1 MNATMLRLTINSIL
15 AAVMLLAGGAVAM
28 MLVAT
33 KPTAASYDNSFSAV
47 PEVAVMP
54 ATRRSLSEPIVG
66 YGNVRPKNQ
75 INIIPEVNGKL
86 TKAHKNLAQ
95 GNIIPEGELLF
106 EIDDTVYKA
115 RMHQAQAEVRSL
127 ETALQRHDQEQRNLN
142 ERIAN
147 LEEIAGIDL
156 RDYETSK
163 ALYEVDKVGTSR
175 DIDLVHQKY
184 LKQHDALVSLRNS
197 EAMIPL
203 LKLETHAQLD
213 AARARLDQALH
224 DLENTKIFC
233 PFRARVES
241 VIAQESQVV
250 TAHFSIA
257 TLTDL
262 EAFEISVS
270 VDPRDLPWLD
280 QSIQPA
286 ALKLA
291 DEPTGPP
298 VAVRWSSPNKKF
310 TWQGQVSRFE
320 RMDETT
326 RTARLVVEIRDV
338 DMKATV
344 GVGDDN
350 RPSLSIGMY
359 CRADLPAAQ
368 LSEAVLVP
376 RHAVYDNRFVY
387 VVELQGD
394 SNIGTLA
401 RRQVPLLRTIGDEVL
416 VDHEG
421 RSERDICE
429 LLPSDFVVTSPLLR
443 PIVGM
448 KVSLRNDMLAK
459 AGTTPAQPMVN
470 RVQLVSHT
478 D

>member
-1 MNATMLRLTINSIL
+1 MNTNTLRLVINSFI
-15 AAVMLLAGGAVAM
+15 AVVVLLGGAVAAIE
-28 MLVAT
+28 LIVT
-33 KPTAASYDNSFSAV
+33 KPAAASYDNSFTAV
-47 PEVAVMP
+47 PEVEVM
-54 ATRRSLSEPIVG
+54 AAAQRLLAAPIVG

-86 TKAHKNLAQ
+86 IKAHKNLAQ

-127 ETALQRHDQEQRNLN
+127 EAALLRHDQEQRNLS

-147 LEEIAGIDL
+147 LEEMAGIGL
-156 RDYETSK
+156 RDYKTSK
-163 ALYEVDKVGTSR
+163 TLYEVDNVGTSR

-184 LKQHDALVSLRNS
+184 LKQNDALVGVKNRA
-197 EAMIPL
+197 AMIPL
-203 LKLETHAQLD
+203 LRLETLAQLD
-213 AARARLDQALH
+213 AARARLDQAMH

-241 VIAQESQVV
+241 VVAQESQVV

-257 TLTDL
+257 TLTDM

-270 VDPRDLPWLD
+270 VDPRDLAWLD

-286 ALKLA
+286 ALELA
-291 DEPTGPP
+291 DKPTGPP
-298 VAVRWSSPNKKF
+298 VAIRWSSPHKKF
-310 TWQGQVSRFE
+310 TWQGHVSRFE

-326 RTARLVVEIRDV
+326 RTARLVVEVHDI
-338 DMKATV
+338 DMKATI
-344 GVGDDN
+344 GVGDDH

-368 LSEAVLVP
+368 LSKAMLVP
-376 RHAVYDNRFVY
+376 RHAIYDNRFVY
-387 VVELQGD
+387 VVELEGD
-394 SNIGTLA
+394 STTGTLA
-401 RRQVPLLRTIGDEVL
+401 RRQVTLLRSIGDEVL
-416 VDHEG
+416 VDHKG
-421 RSERDICE
+421 RSKSDICE
-429 LLPSDFVVTSPLLR
+429 LLPNEFVVTSPLVR

-448 KVSLRNDMLAK
+448 KVSLRDDMLAK
-459 AGTTPAQPMVN
+459 AKTAPARPIIS
-470 RVQLVSHT
+470 RVRLVSQT
-478 D
+478 N

>member
-1 MNATMLRLTINSIL
+1 MR
-15 AAVMLLAGGAVAM
+15 
-28 MLVAT
+28 LVAT
-33 KPTAASYDNSFSAV
+33 KPAAASYDSSFSAM
-47 PEVAVMP
+47 PEVAVMA
-54 ATRRSLSEPIVG
+54 ATRRSLAAPIVG

-115 RMHQAQAEVRSL
+115 RKHQAQAEVRSL
-127 ETALQRHDQEQRNLN
+127 EAALQLHDQELRNLN
-142 ERIAN
+142 ERLAN
-147 LEEIAGIDL
+147 VEAMVEIDF
-156 RDYETSK
+156 RDYKTSK
-163 ALYEVDKVGTSR
+163 KLYEDDKVGTPR
-175 DIDLVHQKY
+175 DVDMVHQKY
-184 LKQHDALVSLRNS
+184 LRQQDALVSIKNS
-197 EAMIPL
+197 VAMIPL
-203 LKLETHAQLD
+203 LKLESHAQLD
-213 AARARLDQALH
+213 AAKARLEQALH

-280 QSIQPA
+280 ESIQPA
-286 ALKLA
+286 ALALT

-298 VAVRWSSPNKKF
+298 VDIRWSSPNKKF

-326 RTARLVVEIRDV
+326 RTARLVVEVRDI
-338 DMKATV
+338 DMKATI
-344 GVGDDN
+344 GVGDDH

-359 CRADLPAAQ
+359 CRAELPAAE

-376 RHAVYDNRFVY
+376 RHAIYDNRFVY
-387 VVELQGD
+387 VVETEGD
-394 SNIGTLA
+394 SKIGTLA
-401 RRQVPLLRTIGDEVL
+401 RRQISLLRTIGDDVL
-416 VDHEG
+416 VDHLG
-421 RSERDICE
+421 RGDSDICE
-429 LLPSDFVVTSPLLR
+429 LLPSDLVVTSPLMR
-443 PIVGM
+443 PILGM
-448 KVSLRNDMLAK
+448 KVSLRKNTLAK
-459 AGTTPAQPMVN
+459 AGTKTPVLVQ
-470 RVQLVSHT
+470 RVRLVSHT